1 MISTTFSRFAL
12 LFALVLRDTSVFAI
26 PTAVCEQQ
34 ASAKVSLVGLLSD
47 VPSLENLFIRDNGDI
62 LVTSTKSSTLFQI
75 SPSNLY
81 APVAIGEV
89 PGYTGLLGIAEM
101 EKGIFY
107 VIASNLTE
115 TSYSNAVWQV
125 NLRDG
130 AEPRSGS
137 NSTARISHVADFSSA
152 QQLNGMTRLSPS
164 DADHILLSD
173 SANGTITRLNVR
185 TGLAEVILNDPTM
198 QPLSSGLGIGVNG
211 IHTLGSKLFFT
222 NLDQKVF
229 ASIPISPAG
238 LATGPVEILATN
250 ITFQDDFSLSP
261 CGTRAWI
268 ATNGPMEIF
277 EVDILSKVKR
287 IRATSPFLG
296 SSSSVAASF
305 ANSSQQLYV
314 TGTLSIGNSSQG
326 SVARIDL
333 SS

>member
-1 MISTTFSRFAL
+1 MISATFSRFAL

-137 NSTARISHVADFSSA
+137 NSTARIM
-152 QQLNGMTRLSPS
+152 L
-164 DADHILLSD
+164 
-173 SANGTITRLNVR
+173 
-185 TGLAEVILNDPTM
+185 
-198 QPLSSGLGIGVNG
+198 
-211 IHTLGSKLFFT
+211 
-222 NLDQKVF
+222 
-229 ASIPISPAG
+229 PIFPR
-238 LATGPVEILATN
+238 PN
-250 ITFQDDFSLSP
+250 
-261 CGTRAWI
+261 
-268 ATNGPMEIF
+268 N
-277 EVDILSKVKR
+277 
-287 IRATSPFLG
+287 
-296 SSSSVAASF
+296 
-305 ANSSQQLYV
+305 
-314 TGTLSIGNSSQG
+314 
-326 SVARIDL
+326 
-333 SS
+333 